1 MRFSNF
7 VSDPNDVEKIRG
19 FNCIGLRLE
28 DLQLTAS
35 NILYCVTIV
44 ILILFC
50 SNTNCKLARV
60 VSPTLNAN
68 FFLCVGGVI
77 PCTKR
82 MGIMELQCCNYGH
95 LLSDFS
101 SKFQSSMQLSEYI
114 NDMMQNIPNFVPIII
129 GFWMN

>member
-68 FFLCVGGVI
+68 FFLCVGGGSFLVQKEWALWNYNVVI
-77 PCTKR
+77 MVT
-82 MGIMELQCCNYGH
+82 Y
-95 LLSDFS
+95 
-101 SKFQSSMQLSEYI
+101 
-114 NDMMQNIPNFVPIII
+114 
-129 GFWMN
+129 